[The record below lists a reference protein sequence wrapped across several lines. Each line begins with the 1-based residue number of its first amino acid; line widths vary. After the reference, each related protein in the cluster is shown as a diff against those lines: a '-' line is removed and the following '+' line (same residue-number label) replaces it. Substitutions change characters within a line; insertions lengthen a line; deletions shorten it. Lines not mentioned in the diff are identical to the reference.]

1 MARWIEGEKLEEC
14 PTCGKSLAQTE
25 YDFQFCQQCDHDSKP
40 DNTGLDDGPPLHAER
55 KRPAPKSA
63 DEMREIRSRAWAT
76 RRAMHGER
84 GHR

>member
-1 MARWIEGEKLEEC
+1 MDYCTI
-14 PTCGKSLAQTE
+14 CGCELSWKH
-25 YDFQFCQQCDHDSKP
+25 DHKP
-40 DNTGLDDGPPLHAER
+40 DNTGLDDGPPLYTER
-55 KRPAPKSA
+55 KKPVPKSA